1 MSESSVDDGLDV
13 TEPENYMR
21 AARRVTELIEA
32 GRGHEAVALADRC
45 TGRDLMTLQLR
56 GYAYTEASH
65 GLRDRELAEK
75 AIAMWQAVDADH
87 PRLTYHEAN
96 AHFSL
101 WELEAKERGR
111 APALVACRPHLYVA
125 RDLYAS
131 AAAAAA
137 DGDIAVQALVN
148 LANSLDGMGRSVDAL
163 ARYDEALLIDPDFGM
178 ALGNKGKTLLTVAP
192 LMHDHQPSV
201 LNEAAWLLD
210 RALDDKER
218 VLAVGGPVAYQHFG
232 EARARL
238 TGPDPKPPRPDELFE
253 DPYLEFCRQ
262 HGLFL
267 HASLRCVTETTEMLD
282 PLYFNSITVGVSDD
296 EQARM
301 NYIIDSFNAL
311 KQDYLAARYLAWI
324 TTEPQSPISEQ
335 TSALRGR
342 ARLYDSLAYARWGV
356 RTGMALQALAAAI
369 NMLDKVASF
378 VHHYFGIERKQKVY
392 FRTLW
397 HPPVGKGKP
406 EVMHEEIASRLEP
419 NEKANPGLLA
429 LCDLTGD
436 LERPTPLNE
445 LVERRHAATHRFLVA
460 HHMLL
465 TEPADNDWV
474 ERIEWGELVN
484 GIISQLQTARA
495 ALIYLAQAM
504 DYEEAQ
510 RHADMATKPGIIPTM
525 PMWPVHTEQSE
536 ID

>member
-1 MSESSVDDGLDV
+1 MSEYSVDDGLDL
-13 TEPENYMR
+13 TEPGNYMR

-32 GRGHEAVALADRC
+32 GRGREAVALADRC
-45 TGRDLMTLQLR
+45 TGPGLMTLQLR

-65 GLRDRELAEK
+65 SLRERELAEK
-75 AIAMWQAVDADH
+75 AIAMWQAVEVDH

-101 WELEAKERGR
+101 WELEVEQRGR
-111 APALVACRPHLYVA
+111 GRALVACRSHLHAA

-131 AAAAAA
+131 AAAA
-137 DGDIAVQALVN
+137 DDEGDIAIQALVN

-163 ARYDEALLIDPDFGM
+163 AGYDQALLIDPGFGM
-178 ALGNKGKTLLTVAP
+178 ALGNKGETLLTVAP
-192 LMHDHQPSV
+192 LMHGHQPSV
-201 LNEAAWLLD
+201 LNEAAWLLG
-210 RALDDKER
+210 RALEDKER
-218 VLAVGGPVAYQHFG
+218 VLAIGGPVAFRHFG

-238 TGPDPKPPRPDELFE
+238 GGPDPKPPRPDVPFK
-253 DPYLEFCRQ
+253 DPYLEYCRR

-267 HASLRCVTETTEMLD
+267 HASLRCVTEESEMLD
-282 PLYFNSITVGVSDD
+282 PLYFNGLTVGVSD
-296 EQARM
+296 EERARM

-342 ARLYDSLAYARWGV
+342 ARMFDSLAYARWGV
-356 RTGMALQALAAAI
+356 RTGMALQAMTAAI

-378 VHHYFGIERKQKVY
+378 VHHYFAIERKQKIY

-397 HPPVGKGKP
+397 HPPVANGKL
-406 EVMHEEIASRLEP
+406 EVMHKEIAARLEP

-465 TEPADNDWV
+465 AEPADNDWV
-474 ERIEWGELVN
+474 ERIEWDELVH

-495 ALIYLAQAM
+495 ALIYLAQAI

-510 RHADMATKPGIIPTM
+510 RHACMAAKPGVIPTM
-525 PMWPVHTEQSE
+525 PMWPVHTEHSE

>member
-1 MSESSVDDGLDV
+1 MSEPSVDDGLDI
-13 TEPENYMR
+13 TEPNNYTR
-21 AARRVTELIEA
+21 AARRVIELIEG
-32 GRGHEAVALADRC
+32 GRGREAVALADRC
-45 TGRDLMTLQLR
+45 TGQELMTLQLR
-56 GYAYTEASH
+56 GFAYTEASH
-65 GLRDRELAEK
+65 GLGERELAEK
-75 AIAMWQAVDADH
+75 AIDMWQAIKVES

-101 WELEAKERGR
+101 WELEVKQRGR
-111 APALVACRPHLYVA
+111 GPALVACRSHLHAA

-131 AAAAAA
+131 AAAAN
-137 DGDIAVQALVN
+137 DEGDIAVQALVN
-148 LANSLDGMGRSVDAL
+148 LANSLDGMGRSIDAL
-163 ARYDEALLIDPDFGM
+163 ARYDQALLIDSAFGM
-178 ALGNKGKTLLTVAP
+178 ALGNKGETLLTVAP
-192 LMHDHQPSV
+192 LMHDHRPSV

-210 RALDDKER
+210 RALEDKDR
-218 VLAVGGPVAYQHFG
+218 ILAIGGPIAFRHFG
-232 EARARL
+232 DARARL
-238 TGPDPKPPRPDELFE
+238 SGPDPDPPPPDAPFG
-253 DPYLEFCRQ
+253 DPYLEYCRR

-267 HASLRCVTETTEMLD
+267 HASLRCVAEESEMLD
-282 PLYFNSITVGVSDD
+282 PLYFNGITVGVSDE

-301 NYIIDSFNAL
+301 KYVIDSFNAL

-324 TTEPQSPISEQ
+324 TTEPRSPISEQ

-342 ARLYDSLAYARWGV
+342 ARMYDSLAYARWGV
-356 RTGMALQALAAAI
+356 RTGMALQAMTAAI

-406 EVMHEEIASRLEP
+406 EVMHEEIFSRLKP
-419 NEKANPGLLA
+419 NAKANPGLLA

-465 TEPADNDWV
+465 TEPTDNDWV
-474 ERIEWGELVN
+474 ERIEWNELVH

-495 ALIYLAQAM
+495 ALIYLA
-504 DYEEAQ
+504 DV
-510 RHADMATKPGIIPTM
+510 PGD
-525 PMWPVHTEQSE
+525 VANGVR
-536 ID
+536 